1 MRFTLNLSFAKGRLY
16 QLTHITHL
24 KSLQALD
31 MAHREG
37 SLRAA
42 ADRLGITPAAVGQ
55 RIRALEDYL
64 GVDLLLRGRSGLT
77 PTPNL
82 DHALADLRQAF
93 DALERV
99 TETLDFGRI
108 SEIHI
113 VADPDW
119 ADLWL
124 LPRLPRFRADH
135 PSILFCI
142 NGAGDIP
149 LRLGAPDLRVLNGD
163 SKGDPLLTDVV
174 LPIGGRDN
182 IRRIIGDDPDI
193 QMEGMP
199 LLHLK
204 SHRDGNAHPGWV
216 DWFKKFGHR
225 KMGQSRGIHYQ
236 NARLA
241 LEAARQNVGFFI
253 CGLSLMLPD
262 VEDGTLL
269 LPFPM
274 SEHLKSPHPY
284 RLQIRPDAAHRPQM
298 QRFVTWMHVE
308 AKQTARQMAAII
320 G

>member
-1 MRFTLNLSFAKGRLY
+1 MA
-16 QLTHITHL
+16 HITHL

-55 RIRALEDYL
+55 RIRTLEDYL
-64 GVDLLLRGRSGLT
+64 GTDLLLRGRSGLA
-77 PTPNL
+77 PTPDL
-82 DHALADLRQAF
+82 DRALADLRQAF

-113 VADPDW
+113 VADIDW

-124 LPRLPRFRADH
+124 APRLARFRQNH
-135 PSILFCI
+135 PSLLFCI

-149 LRLGAPDLRVLNGD
+149 VRLGAPDLRISYGD
-163 SKGDPLLTDVV
+163 GQGEALLSDVI
-174 LPIGGRDN
+174 LPVTGPDN
-182 IRRIIGDDPDI
+182 TRRILGEDAAL

-204 SHRDGNAHPGWV
+204 SHQTGKVHPGWV
-216 DWFKKFGHR
+216 EWFEKFGHR
-225 KMGQSRGIHYQ
+225 TKGPSRGVQYQ

-241 LEAARQNVGFFI
+241 IAAMRENVGFFI
-253 CGLSLMLPD
+253 GGLSLFLDD
-262 VEDGTLL
+262 VKNSAAV
-269 LPFPM
+269 LPFPL
-274 SEHLKSPHPY
+274 SEHLKSPQPY
-284 RLQIRPDAAHRPQM
+284 RLQIRPDAANRPQV
-298 QRFVTWMHVE
+298 QRFVTWLRAE
-308 AKQTARQMAAII
+308 AKETQREINTLV

>member
-1 MRFTLNLSFAKGRLY
+1 M
-16 QLTHITHL
+16 THITHL

-31 MAHREG
+31 MAHRAG

-64 GVDLLLRGRSGLT
+64 GTDLLLRGRSGLA
-77 PTPNL
+77 PTPDL
-82 DHALADLRQAF
+82 DRALADLRQAF

-124 LPRLPRFRADH
+124 APRLPNFRQTH
-135 PSILFCI
+135 PQILFCI

-149 LRLGAPDLRVLNGD
+149 LRLGTPDLRIVWGE
-163 SKGDPLLTDVV
+163 SRGDPLLTDII
-174 LPIGGRDN
+174 LPVTGHDN
-182 IRRIIGDDPDI
+182 VRRIAGGDTVK

-204 SHRDGNAHPGWV
+204 PNQDSGTRPGWV
-216 DWFKKFGHR
+216 DWFEAFGHR
-225 KMGQSRGIHYQ
+225 QTGQSRGVHYQ
-236 NARLA
+236 NARLGLKA
-241 LEAARQNVGFFI
+241 VRQDVGFLI
-253 CGLSLMLPD
+253 CGLSLLLQD
-262 VEDGTLL
+262 LKDGTVV

-284 RLQIRPDAAHRPQM
+284 RLQIRPDAAHRPPIQKFIAF
-298 QRFVTWMHVE
+298 RCN
-308 AKQTARQMAAII
+308 
-320 G
+320 